1 MALLLSLLS
10 AIRDL
15 APSTGPLDMDRLAV
29 AEGTGT
35 TELAVRLLLSTLRD
49 WVTPTLGTAYGLLR
63 VAIGGEGGVEGGD
76 GRLS

>member
-15 APSTGPLDMDRLAV
+15 APSTGPLDMDRLTV

-35 TELAVRLLLSTLRD
+35 TELAVRLLLSALRD
-49 WVTPTLGTAYGLLR
+49 WEAPALGMAYGLLR
-63 VAIGGEGGVEGGD
+63 VANGGGGVEGGD